1 MMEKYIRTDGEAP
14 PEFDRQKLYAL
25 LAEIPRGRVTTYVAL
40 ARMLGNPLWARAV
53 GNALHENPDG
63 DRYPCYRVVNSRGEL
78 SPAYAFGGIA
88 AQTRRLAS
96 DGITVE
102 SGKVDLER
110 YLWDGRR

>member
-1 MMEKYIRTDGEAP
+1 MMDGNIRTDGETP

-25 LAEIPRGRVTTYVAL
+25 LAEIPRGRVTTYGAL
-40 ARMLGNPLWARAV
+40 ARMLGNPRWARAV

-88 AQTRRLAS
+88 AQERRLAA
-96 DGITVE
+96 DGIAVE
-102 SGKVDLER
+102 GGKVDLAR
-110 YLWDGRR
+110 YLWDGTR